1 MIGGKTTTLNKN
13 LKVGI
18 PKVKVLGNYSKSN
31 HEASRVLD
39 IDGIAPTFKENHGT
53 INAIAIKNNNSKG
66 YSLAEVGDGI
76 DISGR
81 MIHHRGTVQKS
92 KAQTIN
98 TMGGEDVGVIVDDR

>member
-1 MIGGKTTTLNKN
+1 MIGGGTTTLKKN

-39 IDGIAPTFKENHGT
+39 IDVIAPTFKENHGT
-53 INAIAIKNNNSKG
+53 INAVAIKNNNSKG
-66 YSLAEVGDGI
+66 YSLAEAGDGI

-81 MIHHRGTVQKS
+81 MIHHRGVVQKG
-92 KAQTIN
+92 KAHTIN
-98 TMGGEDVGVIVDDR
+98 TMGGRTRV